1 MKIKLKFIYF
11 LTLILVFNFSYSQEA
26 VGNGF
31 DDQIG
36 SGSFMISTSSSRKNV
51 KVEGSPYVND
61 QFLPITITSFENKV
75 FKGRYNAFNGDF
87 EVMDDATGKS
97 FVLNRAME
105 NYEVKFVGTN
115 LTYIILK
122 HIHESGEVTNDFFV
136 KLTASNYNYLLKKE
150 SVQFLGERLATST
163 YDKARPA
170 QYKRSKDTYYLKSD
184 DEIKEVS
191 TNKKDIAKLFP
202 THSKTILDYI
212 KSEKIKTNKEEDL
225 IRLFNYINTL

>member
-1 MKIKLKFIYF
+1 MKLKFIYF
-11 LTLILVFNFSYSQEA
+11 LAFILSFSFSYSQEA

-51 KVEGSPYVND
+51 KVEGTPYIND
-61 QFLPITITSFENKV
+61 QFLPVTITSFEDKV

-87 EVMDDATGKS
+87 EVIDDTSGKS
-97 FVLNRAME
+97 FVLNRTME
-105 NYEVKFVGTN
+105 NYEVAFVGTN
-115 LTYIILK
+115 TTYILLK

-136 KLTASNYNYLLKKE
+136 KLTSNNDNLLLKKE
-150 SVQFLGERLATST
+150 SVQFLGERVATST

-170 QYKRSKDTYYLKSD
+170 QYKRSKDTYYLKSG

-202 THSKTILDYI
+202 AHSKAILEYI
-212 KSEKIKTNKEEDL
+212 KSEKLKTNKEEDL
-225 IRLFNYINTL
+225 IKLFQYINTL